1 MVKNVVILSDYGYI
15 EGGAGRVAHET
26 ALALKERGFRVLFFC
41 AVGPVSET
49 LINSGV
55 EVTCLHQTD
64 ILNAKSKLKGALQGI
79 YNRKAKKAFLELLSG
94 LDRTET
100 VIHAHTWTKGLSSSV
115 FAAAK
120 KKNFPVLLTVHDYFL
135 VCPNGGLFNYPKRT
149 ICEKKPMSL
158 SCLACNCD
166 ARSYPQKLFRV
177 ARQRKQNAV
186 LRKCNNLSYAFISEF
201 SKREF
206 LKRYDKIAENKR
218 FFLTNLVNFEK
229 DRFRIPC
236 ENNNTFLFIGG
247 LTEVKGVRLFCEAAT
262 KAQVKAVVIGQ
273 GVLKEELEK
282 AYPNIEFVG
291 WKNKADMLPYLEKTR
306 CLVFPSICYETMG
319 LTPLEMMAYGVPV
332 ICSNLSAAS
341 EYVSAEFLYDGTSVP
356 ALTQKIQEAK
366 AMDIKP
372 VSEEIFSSFDQE
384 KYSKKTY
391 IQNAVNIYKE
401 LLQ

>member
-1 MVKNVVILSDYGYI
+1 MLKNVVILSDYGYI

-41 AVGPVSET
+41 AVGPVSEALT
-49 LINSGV
+49 NSGV
-55 EVTCLHQTD
+55 EVTCLHQPD
-64 ILNAKSKLKGALQGI
+64 ILNAKSKLKGAIQGI
-79 YNRKAKKAFLELLSG
+79 YNRKAEKAFLELLSG
-94 LDRTET
+94 LDRNET

-115 FAAAK
+115 FTAAK
-120 KKNFPVLLTVHDYFL
+120 KKNFQVLLTVHDYFL

-186 LRKCNNLSYAFISEF
+186 LRKCNNVSYAFISQF

-236 ENNNTFLFIGG
+236 ENNDTFLFIGG

-262 KAQVKAVVIGQ
+262 QAQVKAVVIGQ
-273 GVLKEELEK
+273 GVLKKELEQ

-291 WKNKADMLPYLEKTR
+291 WKNKAEMLPYLEKTR
-306 CLVFPSICYETMG
+306 CLVFPSIWYETMG
-319 LTPLEMMAYGVPV
+319 LTPLEVMAYGVPV
-332 ICSNLSAAS
+332 ICSNLNAAS
-341 EYVSAEFLYDGTSVP
+341 EYVSTDFLYDGTSVS
-356 ALTQKIQEAK
+356 ALTEKIRKAK
-366 AMDIKP
+366 TMDIKP
-372 VSEEIFSSFDQE
+372 VSEEIFCSFDQE
-384 KYSKKTY
+384 KYSKETY
-391 IQNAVNIYKE
+391 IQNAINIYEE